1 MKKMLGVLVF
11 TSLMYSSFSQVSLT
25 VNTNNRYQQI
35 EGFGGSI
42 FYYCDWLVVHSRRQ
56 QIYDYLFKDLGTTIL
71 RTGNH
76 YYNENASNPFIDKEA
91 TVIAEANK
99 RTPTDVLLSSWSPP
113 ATYKSNKSIY
123 NYGTKAT
130 LDTNANGKYVYGS
143 YAKWWY
149 NSLLEYKKR
158 GVAVKYVSMQ
168 NEPNWAPS
176 YEACIF
182 MPKEQLTYDD
192 SLKRNVKVASFG
204 TAFSHVYDTIFK
216 YKDSLPMMPRML
228 GPELFGIEKAYS
240 PNLPSYTANMD
251 MTKCYGINHHLYT
264 GGNTKYA
271 QTFVS
276 NLTYINTVYPT
287 KPKFQTE
294 FSTGNWFFTA
304 GLIQNS
310 LIYEKASGYLVW
322 CYSWPNNST
331 SLVSIQ
337 SPFDS
342 AKWTNKN
349 GYTVTKTYY
358 AVKQFSKFIR
368 PDWRMVGIT
377 PSDSVLSA
385 SAFISPDTT
394 QMSVVVVC
402 NSKVSKT
409 ISIDSSIG
417 FTIGSGKL
425 YVTDST
431 RNCAL
436 VDTYTAKQKVVLTP
450 MSINTFVLDRAFP
463 LPITISDFKVNLI
476 ANNAVSCKWKSEI
489 AAYSPFSFIIEKSN
503 DGVSFKQI
511 ATISSQNGVTS
522 YSYTDP
528 INTKSNLF
536 YRIKIVTQDNKS
548 SYSNVALL
556 KNNPESRSFCIK
568 PNPARNRIVLTGNGL
583 KKVSISDVSGKVMF
597 TKSLNADISENTIK
611 PTLSQGVYWVNV
623 VFEDGSSQVEKVVYF
638 P

>member
-1 MKKMLGVLVF
+1 MVGCSLKK
-11 TSLMYSSFSQVSLT
+11 
-25 VNTNNRYQQI
+25 
-35 EGFGGSI
+35 
-42 FYYCDWLVVHSRRQ
+42 
-56 QIYDYLFKDLGTTIL
+56 TTD
-71 RTGNH
+71 H

-130 LDTNANGKYVYGS
+130 LDTVNGKFVYGP

-240 PNLPSYTANMD
+240 PHLPSYTANMD
-251 MTKCYGINHHLYT
+251 LTKCYGINHHLYT

-310 LIYEKASGYLVW
+310 LIYEKAAGYLVW

-349 GYTVTKTYY
+349 GFTVTKTYY

-402 NSKVSKT
+402 NSRVSKT

-431 RNCAL
+431 KNCAL
-436 VDTYTAKQKVVLTP
+436 VGTYTAKQKVVLTP
-450 MSINTFVLDRAFP
+450 
-463 LPITISDFKVNLI
+463 
-476 ANNAVSCKWKSEI
+476 
-489 AAYSPFSFIIEKSN
+489 
-503 DGVSFKQI
+503 
-511 ATISSQNGVTS
+511 S

-536 YRIKIVTQDNKS
+536 YRIKIVTPDGKS

-556 KNNPESRSFCIK
+556 KNNTELRSFCIK
-568 PNPARNRIVLTGNGL
+568 PNPAHYNIVLTGNGL

-623 VFEDGSSQVEKVVYF
+623 MFEDGSSQVEKVVYF